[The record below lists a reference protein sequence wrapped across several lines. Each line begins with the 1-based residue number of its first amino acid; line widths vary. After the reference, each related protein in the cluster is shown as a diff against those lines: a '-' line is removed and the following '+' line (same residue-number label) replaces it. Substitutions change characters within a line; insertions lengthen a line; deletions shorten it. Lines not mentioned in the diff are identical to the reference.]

1 MDDLIAEL
9 QKAEQ
14 EANQELWDKWLIFCW
29 RHKGHWSVWYAQ
41 QRFMKDHPE
50 IDMEKIKR
58 TTKSNMKIQL
68 FMATYYRKVSD
79 MLFDGADDS
88 KALNALQKIETNN
101 HQYDAAKR
109 SAERNEMRDATK
121 VNKKEK
127 INRLIHQE
135 NNAAYGRNW
144 RTTK

>member
-9 QKAEQ
+9 KKAEQ
-14 EANQELWDKWLIFCW
+14 EANQELFDKFLIHCW
-29 RHKGHWSVWYAQ
+29 REKGNWSIWYAQ

-50 IDMEKIKR
+50 IDMGKIKR
-58 TTKSNMKIQL
+58 TTRSKMRIHV
-68 FMATYYRKVSD
+68 FIATFYRKVSD
-79 MLFDGADDS
+79 MLFDGADDE
-88 KALNALQKIETNN
+88 KALKALQKIETNT
-101 HQYDAAKR
+101 HQYDGTKR
-109 SAERNEMRDATK
+109 TSELKEIRESKKEDR
-121 VNKKEK
+121 KEK